1 MEERRVSESRPPFP
15 CWTPEERQ
23 VIACFAHA
31 IVEGRYRNVKE
42 ALPECQRE
50 LRQVAPSMGRTD
62 LAVAWKLLCRAY
74 DFGLPRR
81 KHLWSREELRLVK
94 RHASGLA
101 RGEYRDARTA
111 VSHIKRVL
119 VKAGRRV
126 RHPDS
131 VFQARVYD
139 SVREMGLQ
147 LASRRLGPTQAALI
161 DRFGRALARNEY
173 ASGESAAAECSRAC
187 VRAGIACHRSQ
198 ARLAVIIRARARTMG
213 WMPVQLPWNA
223 TGARVIDRFAQALV
237 SGEHP
242 SIAAAVRVCGETL
255 KCAGELENR
264 SEAGLYATLRIRAIR
279 RGLPLSKPR
288 WTPDEMRI
296 VDRFARAIVRGEYPT
311 ASAAQS
317 RCRHTLE
324 LAGLAEH
331 LRGMMLKSRLQQ
343 RVHDLRLTR

>member
-1 MEERRVSESRPPFP
+1 MSESRPPFP

-187 VRAGIACHRSQ
+187 VRAGIAHPRSLEW
-198 ARLAVIIRARARTMG
+198 LAFRIRAGAKTMG
-213 WMPVQLPWNA
+213 WTPAQRPWKA
-223 TGARVIDRFAQALV
+223 SGVRVINRFAQAVV
-237 SGEHP
+237 SGEYP
-242 SIAAAVRVCGETL
+242 SIVAAVRVCEETL
-255 KCAGELENR
+255 KHAGEFENR
-264 SEAGLYATLRIRAIR
+264 TRAGLYITLRTRAIN
-279 RGLPLSKPR
+279 RGLPPARPR

-296 VDRFARAIVRGEYPT
+296 VDRFARAIVRGEYTT
-311 ASAAQS
+311 ASAAES
-317 RCRHTLE
+317 RCRRALE
-324 LAGLAEH
+324 LVGLTAH
-331 LRGMMLKSRLQQ
+331 LRGKMLKSRLQQ
-343 RVHDLRLTR
+343 RVHDIRRARR